1 MRKALAAIAVALA
14 FVGTAT
20 VAQGSNGPSN
30 KCYGQITAGIA
41 ATWPWA
47 HDDKAAFPPPPG
59 SHGALD
65 PEASAPGLG
74 SRRFVT
80 SKPVFATRATR
91 FTRADGTSARSQGYV
106 RRGAAPTTVVVGAL
120 PSSVFQNVTERSRRT
135 E

>member
-30 KCYGQITAGIA
+30 KCYGQIAAGIA

-59 SHGALD
+59 SLALWIQ
-65 PEASAPGLG
+65 SFGPG
-74 SRRFVT
+74 
-80 SKPVFATRATR
+80 
-91 FTRADGTSARSQGYV
+91 
-106 RRGAAPTTVVVGAL
+106 VGI
-120 PSSVFQNVTERSRRT
+120 SSVRDLQTHFCDE
-135 E
+135 